1 MLHLFKSSIALLFSK
16 HKENAVTKK
25 LSDRSTDSECSIF
38 VECLET
44 NEILA

>member
-1 MLHLFKSSIALLFSK
+1 MLHLFKGSTALLFSK
-16 HKENAVTKK
+16 HKENAMTKK

-38 VECLET
+38 VGCLET

>member
-1 MLHLFKSSIALLFSK
+1 MLHLFEGSTVLLFSK
-16 HKENAVTKK
+16 HKENAVSKK